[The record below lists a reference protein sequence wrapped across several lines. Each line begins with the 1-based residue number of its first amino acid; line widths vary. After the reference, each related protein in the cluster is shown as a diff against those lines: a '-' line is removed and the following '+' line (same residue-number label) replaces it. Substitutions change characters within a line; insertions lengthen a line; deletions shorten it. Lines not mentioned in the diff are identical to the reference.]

1 MGFSSFVGNNL
12 LLYVLFLFLTLLS
25 SFSFSQPICHDFEKS
40 SLLKFKESFIINKSV
55 TNDPDAYSKV
65 ALWSNK
71 EDCCMWDGVVCDEI
85 TGHVITLDLS
95 NSYLYGSLDSN
106 STLFNLVHLQSLN
119 LGNNHFNYSHIPNAI
134 NRLSMLTNLDLS
146 GSVFSGQIP
155 SEVSELSKLLQLS
168 LCANID
174 PISQENL
181 LKLKKPNFESLIL
194 NLTSLEELCLS
205 YVSISSIVPKSL
217 ANLTTL
223 KSLLL
228 KDCELKGELPTNIF
242 QLPNLQEL
250 SLRFNE
256 DLNVRI
262 TPLLNQRSSLK
273 SLFLS
278 YTPLSGDL
286 SSLNQNFSSLTELSA
301 SDCNISGVIPDSIGM
316 LSQLLYLDL
325 SENNLVGN
333 IPSSVGNL
341 TQLSELHLSVN
352 QLSGP
357 IPLSFSN
364 LINLEI
370 LFVQGNSLSGI
381 VDFDMFLGLNNL
393 TCLDLSINQLSL
405 NVNNRINNET
415 FPQFTSLVLSNCNL
429 TTFPHFLRHQRK
441 LQLLYIEYNPIGDQ
455 IPNWML
461 SVSRETM
468 VSLSLAGNSL
478 IGELSSAICNQTSLQ
493 FLDLKDN
500 SLRGE
505 LPPCLGNFSKSL
517 SIVTLRNNHF
527 CGNTPEFKGNQIRY
541 IDLSINQF
549 EGKIFKSLTNSEM
562 LVYLNLEGNKLSDVF
577 PYWLGNLPKLE
588 VLKLQGN
595 GFYGAIE
602 EPRTILHFP
611 KLRVIDISN
620 NNFTGKLPLKYIQSW
635 KSMTSTSNIDEDF
648 DYMRSP
654 TFSITTSYGTLGYQ
668 YFFELTTTIKGIGIW
683 YSRVEKVLIL
693 INFSN
698 NKFDG
703 DIPQAIG
710 NLKGLIS
717 LDLSNNRFKGGIPS
731 SLSSLTNL
739 ESLDLSQNALSGEIP
754 RELDKSSF
762 LQYFN
767 VSHNKLVGPIP
778 QSHLITFDS
787 SCYEGNLGT
796 AKMWKSLQAI
806 GTTTSII

>member
-1 MGFSSFVGNNL
+1 
-12 LLYVLFLFLTLLS
+12 
-25 SFSFSQPICHDFEKS
+25 
-40 SLLKFKESFIINKSV
+40 
-55 TNDPDAYSKV
+55 
-65 ALWSNK
+65 
-71 EDCCMWDGVVCDEI
+71 
-85 TGHVITLDLS
+85 
-95 NSYLYGSLDSN
+95 
-106 STLFNLVHLQSLN
+106 
-119 LGNNHFNYSHIPNAI
+119 
-134 NRLSMLTNLDLS
+134 MLTNLDLS

-654 TFSITTSYGTLGYQ
+654 TFSITTSY
-668 YFFELTTTIKGIGIW
+668 
-683 YSRVEKVLIL
+683 
-693 INFSN
+693 
-698 NKFDG
+698 
-703 DIPQAIG
+703 
-710 NLKGLIS
+710 
-717 LDLSNNRFKGGIPS
+717 
-731 SLSSLTNL
+731 
-739 ESLDLSQNALSGEIP
+739 DLSQNALSGEIP

-787 SCYEGNLGT
+787 SCYEGNLGLCGIPLP
-796 AKMWKSLQAI
+796 KCGNHSKPLELPPPSSEEDESSNSLFQFGWKVVAVGYGCGFLI
-806 GTTTSII
+806 GLLIGKIVIARKPNWLVMIFGNQIRM